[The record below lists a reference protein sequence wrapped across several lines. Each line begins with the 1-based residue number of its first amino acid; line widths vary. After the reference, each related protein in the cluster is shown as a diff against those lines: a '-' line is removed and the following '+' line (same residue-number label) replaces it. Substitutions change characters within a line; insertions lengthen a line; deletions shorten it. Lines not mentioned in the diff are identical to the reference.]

1 MISDWMIYLIIL
13 AVGGLICFRGLSLYK
28 LVQFLICGWAGA
40 SLAWWILGKL
50 PLELETTV
58 TTFIG
63 LAVGLFAGFLGF
75 HFYKAGLFITAQIS
89 SFLVIFSFFWRQA
102 MELGQTLLEQ
112 IGEVETAFSVSNFL
126 HTMLA
131 EPRKKGDLGILDLML
146 MNAGIQPEVW
156 SAELDQI
163 MALIR
168 QGVLWAGIAGL
179 VCGMLALALGDYVII
194 TVTALFGGMLLN
206 LLVELI
212 VPVSHQISTLLLCG
226 FAILGFVM
234 QLKRKRAG

>member
-1 MISDWMIYLIIL
+1 MISDWLIYLIIL

-50 PLELETTV
+50 PLELETSV
-58 TTFIG
+58 TTLIG
-63 LAVGLFAGFLGF
+63 LAVGLLAGFLGF
-75 HFYKAGLFITAQIS
+75 HFYKVGLFITAQIS
-89 SFLVIFSFFWRQA
+89 SFLVVFSFFWRQA
-102 MELGQTLLEQ
+102 MELGRTLLEQ
-112 IGEVETAFSVSNFL
+112 IGEVEAVFSVSNFF
-126 HTMLA
+126 HTMLT
-131 EPRKKGDLGILDLML
+131 EPKEKSDLGILDLML
-146 MNAGIQPEVW
+146 MNAGIQPEIW
-156 SAELDQI
+156 STELDQI
-163 MALIR
+163 MSLIR

-179 VCGMLALALGDYVII
+179 VCGMLALTLGDYVII

>member
-28 LVQFLICGWAGA
+28 MVQFLICGWAGA

-50 PLELETTV
+50 PLEPEPTV
-58 TTFIG
+58 NTLIG
-63 LAVGLFAGFLGF
+63 LAVGLLAGFLGF

-89 SFLVIFSFFWRQA
+89 SFLVVFSFFWRRA
-102 MELGQTLLEQ
+102 MELGQTLLKQ
-112 IGEVETAFSVSNFL
+112 IGEVEDAFSLSNFL
-126 HTMLA
+126 HTMLT
-131 EPRKKGDLGILDLML
+131 EPKEKGDLGILDLMM

-168 QGVLWAGIAGL
+168 QGVFWAGIAGL

-194 TVTALFGGMLLN
+194 AVTALFGGMLLN

-212 VPVSHQISTLLLCG
+212 VPVSHQVSTLLLCG
-226 FAILGFVM
+226 FAVIGVVM
-234 QLKRKRAG
+234 QIKRKRAG